1 MSTII
6 LTTLMRENRVAA
18 LHVVLDTAVV
28 LILYFL
34 YFNEF
39 EVEFEEVG

>member
-1 MSTII
+1 
-6 LTTLMRENRVAA
+6 MRENHVAA
-18 LHVVLDTAVV
+18 PHVVLGTAVV

-39 EVEFEEVG
+39 EVEICVSMEDVN